1 MNLRTIDSLEVEHLL
16 CRCHALQARLP
27 GGQGPVAD
35 APEPTR
41 DATLSDDVQRRVAI
55 ERYLA
60 GDTLAEAGKAVG
72 VSGPTVRLWMVA
84 AGIARR
90 TRGTWGTGQRLRAA
104 AQRENTGD
112 GGTA

>member
-1 MNLRTIDSLEVEHLL
+1 MIIRDYSIRDAVHLL
-16 CRCHALQARLP
+16 VRCHALQARLP
-27 GGQGPVAD
+27 GGQGPVTD

>member
-1 MNLRTIDSLEVEHLL
+1 MSLRDYSISDAVHLL

-41 DATLSDDVQRRVAI
+41 DGTLTTNAQKRAAI

-60 GDTLAEAGKAVG
+60 GDTLAEAGQAVG
-72 VSGPTVRLWMVA
+72 VSGPTVRTWMVA